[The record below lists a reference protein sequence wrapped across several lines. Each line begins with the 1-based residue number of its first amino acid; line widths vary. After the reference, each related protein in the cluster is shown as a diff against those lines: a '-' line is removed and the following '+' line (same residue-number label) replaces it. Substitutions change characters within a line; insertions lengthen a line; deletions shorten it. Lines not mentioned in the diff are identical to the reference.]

1 MFSSS
6 KFLAISIL
14 LSISCS
20 FHFGSVISA
29 SNDNIINAK
38 VERTIDISSQL
49 VTITSQ
55 VVVLNKGSQ
64 AVKEYLIQFGD
75 KHHDEN
81 LSYLSVTLVEAK
93 KKDVLKVSKYHN
105 ADSSFASYK
114 IHLDDYAIPS
124 GNSAT
129 LEIEA
134 AFAHLLDPYPV
145 EINQA
150 DRQLVIYNGR
160 IYFPTPYMT
169 ETQTTRVRLPS
180 STGAESYTK
189 LRPVTYSDRNINY
202 GPYDKIPPTNDA
214 ATSGNEELRVHV
226 ENNTP
231 FLTVENLSRTIQI
244 SHWAGAISVEEMLD
258 VVHTGAKLKGPFSRY
273 EYQREPGSNGV
284 SSIRS
289 WKTRLPAGAHDIYY
303 RDEIGNIS
311 TSNVR
316 VSSSS
321 VYVDIKPRFP
331 LFGGWKTKYI
341 LGYTLPAKNNLFA
354 LDTNTLTNGD
364 YILRMPFIDHI
375 YDNMIIDQATV
386 KIILPEG
393 ANNFRLNHP
402 YDVKRESDEI
412 FYSYL
417 DTIGRPVIVLSKKNL
432 VEWHIQSFELHYN
445 YKPFYLLQEPLLI
458 VGSIFGLCILVMA
471 LVRTKT
477 SLDGK

>member
-1 MFSSS
+1 MFSSI
-6 KFLAISIL
+6 KFLTISIL

-20 FHFGSVISA
+20 FVISA

-64 AVKEYLIQFGD
+64 AAKEYLIQFGD
-75 KHHDEN
+75 SRHDEN
-81 LSYLSVTLVEAK
+81 LSYLSVSRVDSSAK
-93 KKDVLKVSKYHN
+93 KKDILKVSKN
-105 ADSSFASYK
+105 SNSGASVASYK
-114 IHLDDYAIPS
+114 IDLGEFAIPS
-124 GNSAT
+124 GSSIQ

-134 AFAHLLDPYPV
+134 TFTHLLDPYPI

-150 DRQLVIYNGR
+150 DRQLVVYNGR

-189 LRPVTYSDRNINY
+189 LRPVTYSDRFINY

-214 ATSGNEELRVHV
+214 AESGNEELRVHV

-231 FLTVENLSRTIQI
+231 FLTVESLSRTIQI
-244 SHWAGAISVEEMLD
+244 SHWAGAISVEETLD

-273 EYQREPGSNGV
+273 EYQREPVSNGV

-316 VSSSS
+316 MSSSS

-354 LDTNTLTNGD
+354 LNTNTLTNGD

-375 YDNMIIDQATV
+375 YDNMVIDQATV
-386 KIILPEG
+386 RIILPEG
-393 ANNFRLNHP
+393 ANDFRVTHP
-402 YDVKRESDEI
+402 YDVKREPDEL

-432 VEWHIQSFELHYN
+432 VEWHIQPFELRYN

-471 LVRTKT
+471 LVRTKI
-477 SLDGK
+477 SLDDK